1 MAVKGLVCAGGE
13 ATRLG
18 ELTHITNKHLL
29 PVGQWPMVY
38 YSLELLQKAGIR
50 EVLVVTGQRH
60 GGDFIRLLGDGR
72 KRARGGGEPLFD
84 LDLTYKV
91 QTESGGIAQVVAMAE
106 RFAAGDKLVVC
117 LADNIFQYAE
127 VEAIREFIEHQPT
140 GARIFLKDVPDPERF
155 GVPVFDEDGRI
166 LDIVEKPG
174 VLDTRYAQPPST
186 AAVVGLYL
194 YDADVYDII
203 RTLEPSARGE
213 YEITDVNR
221 AYAERGDL
229 THHFVTGWWKD
240 AGTHESLSQIGNLIA
255 QTGANLVRPPTVGR
269 PARRGATRA

>member
-1 MAVKGLVCAGGE
+1 
-13 ATRLG
+13 
-18 ELTHITNKHLL
+18 
-29 PVGQWPMVY
+29 
-38 YSLELLQKAGIR
+38 
-50 EVLVVTGQRH
+50 VLVVTGQRH

-72 KRARGGGEPLFD
+72 KRSRDGHATLFD

-117 LADNIFQYAE
+117 LGDNIFQYAE
-127 VEAIREFIEHQPT
+127 VDAIRDFIDNQPT

-155 GVPVFDEDGRI
+155 GVPVFDDEGRI
-166 LDIVEKPG
+166 TDLVEKPG
-174 VLDTRYAQPPST
+174 LLDKRYSEPPSS

-203 RTLEPSARGE
+203 RTLEPSERGE

-221 AYAERGDL
+221 AYVERGDL
-229 THHFVTGWWKD
+229 TYHYVTGWWKD
-240 AGTHESLSQIGNLIA
+240 AGTHEALSQIGNLID
-255 QTGANLVRPPTVGR
+255 QTGANLVRTPTR
-269 PARRGATRA
+269 